1 MEFKKQESWR
11 LSKDLKKG
19 KYCFLIGANNWAV
32 ELQEKE
38 FISLYELTYKLS
50 NEFLILKDHLM
61 DQELVNLELETI
73 NWYAELE
80 GTKKNWSLRIV
91 FESDDETRSFE
102 MYWPIQIA
110 ETLCIEIKKMWESMQ
125 KKHK

>member
-1 MEFKKQESWR
+1 VEFKKQESWR